1 MRRTL
6 SIALLCCAS
15 VLTFAAC
22 SSSTDTGTNGGT
34 TVASK
39 GNGDKTTTTKAALNG
54 DGPKCDALNK
64 FLIAVV
70 QGVKPENQ
78 GKEKGD
84 ATVKALEASSKAL
97 KSAFPAK
104 EAPDTRLRND
114 ADAILKYLKP
124 LAANPTPP
132 PPDADKTSFEK
143 AKDDM
148 STFKGMNCKK
158 DDGEAPAATT
168 TTKKP

>member
-1 MRRTL
+1 
-6 SIALLCCAS
+6 

-39 GNGDKTTTTKAALNG
+39 GNGDKTATTKAGLDA

-70 QGVKPENQ
+70 QSVKPESQ
-78 GKEKGD
+78 GKEKGE
-84 ATVKALEASSKAL
+84 ATVKALDASSKAL
-97 KSAFPAK
+97 KNAFPGK
-104 EAPDTRLRND
+104 EAPDSRLRND

-132 PPDADKTSFEK
+132 PPDADKTSFEEAK
-143 AKDDM
+143 KDMSKIKGMQCPKDDA
-148 STFKGMNCKK
+148 
-158 DDGEAPAATT
+158 EAPAATT